1 MDQPDMVYYST
12 DHGLSN
18 QMVFDRGK
26 IQPGGKNHFK
36 TRMNNKNH
44 I

>member
-1 MDQPDMVYYST
+1 MDQLDMVYYWT
-12 DHGLSN
+12 NYDLSN

-36 TRMNNKNH
+36 MLINNKNR